1 MPSKNAAEAVTDAA
15 AGGARVIVAIACRFV
30 TFDGADRLRSVM
42 AASAAASGGRG
53 DPIIN
58 FSNLLTDLH
67 L

>member
-53 DPIIN
+53 DPI
-58 FSNLLTDLH
+58 L
-67 L
+67 